1 MYIVFNEL
9 SLWLRSSYKPLF
21 VMIKQKAI
29 VVMMLILLLVIVGE
43 LLFYSYIKNGGVVRY
58 QGLLVHA
65 PFQYEPD
72 IIEETRNRLIDEE
85 HKVSLQ
91 TEEIGTVNEVKQN
104 YTDSYNRS
112 ADLYL
117 ALAHKAYSQDP
128 NKPVRISPYFLNK
141 NNFRI
146 YIVLKDGQKK
156 EASISDI
163 KQGDKIS
170 IKTIINIINLKTK
183 NYIYVYSIEITK

>member
-1 MYIVFNEL
+1 
-9 SLWLRSSYKPLF
+9 
-21 VMIKQKAI
+21 MIKQKAI